1 MAAAKQDFD
10 RLMRQ
15 ANVKLIGA
23 SDAGIKGE
31 LYDVFQEFFND
42 SSVWLENINFT
53 IIAGTVDYDVAP
65 VEGQVIRLAGVVDT
79 NGVPQP
85 ALMPTLGTI
94 ALRDMPSASG
104 AVFTATVIKN
114 VVLPT
119 TRDQTPIVADFVL
132 PKYHNTILDG
142 VLGRMMS
149 HMGKSYFSEQLSVYH
164 LRRFRDGIARARVE
178 VLRRN
183 TMGAQAWAFPQT
195 FRSRGQRGGVST
207 GSPRF

>member
-31 LYDVFQEFFND
+31 LYDVFQEFFNV
-42 SSVWLENINFT
+42 SSSWLENLDFT
-53 IIAGTVDYDVAP
+53 IIAGTVDYDLAP
-65 VEGQVIRLAGVVDT
+65 TEGQIIRLAGVVDA
-79 NGVPQP
+79 NNIPQP
-85 ALMPTLGTI
+85 ALMPARGRVS
-94 ALRDMPSASG
+94 LRDVPSSGG

-119 TRDQTPIVADFVL
+119 TRDQVPLVPDWVL
-132 PKYHNTILDG
+132 PVYHNVILDG
-142 VLGRMMS
+142 LLGRMMS
-149 HMGKSYFSEQLSVYH
+149 HMNKSYFSEQLSVYH
-164 LRRFRDGIARARVE
+164 LRRFRDGIAGARVDA
-178 VLRRN
+178 LRRN

-195 FRSRGQRGGVST
+195 FRTRGQRGGVST